1 MSDLVQFKES
11 RQRGIDEFHTSQD
24 MIYYIISKKWLEEWL
39 ESEEKGHPLNNYS
52 CVNSDIILSKPSTIF
67 KYDPIQSH
75 MWNKIMQPNLQEG
88 VDYEILDKATW
99 EIIARKYHVMAIER
113 DATIINGKKQV
124 NVNLVP
130 LNFGV
135 VFPSS
140 LRKFNGAKSVSLIK
154 GDQYVTRTY
163 KLSSFIELLANT
175 LQTVSG
181 YQFVKHDGIRLYKS
195 PLGQTLQEIEK
206 HISDEIKSLGPQD
219 DIVFDFK
226 EGEYLDPL
234 KYETIEDCQ
243 IAPGQ
248 IILGDFK
255 EIQKNWAI
263 KHPNFPMEGKCEGC
277 YNFKVLQFP
286 CECKKVSYC
295 TEECKKRDETYHL
308 PRCEKTDSD
317 DETMDKLQRNE
328 QSLDGKVGLKNLG
341 NTCFMN
347 SGIQCLG
354 NTYPLREYLLSNV
367 YKQDINEFN
376 TLGTKGELASK
387 FAHLLR
393 RMWYA
398 DKTPIPPFSLKR
410 AIGKFQ
416 PQFQG
421 FQQHDSQELIT
432 YLLDGLN
439 EDLCRIK
446 QKPYVER
453 KDYDGRPDFEV
464 AKESWE
470 QFKLRNDSIIVD
482 NLYGQYKS
490 TLRCPNCNK
499 ISITFDPYLMVNVSI
514 PQNAIKK
521 LEIQFIDPNLLWD
534 CQSLIY
540 AYDKNQDPP
549 LGQILQTPE
558 IQDKIQNINPSEL
571 VYICTSSYQCD
582 DTNENEKMSTLR
594 KKLKYKKLYIR
605 KALQSE
611 LNIEKENKV
620 CIMIHESF
628 KQNAQYQWK
637 REITPAFNFYFD
649 KTKTKHNDIHQFI
662 FNIHVGVLSTFE
674 GLPQYDGKNWK
685 AYYEEQILDKIY
697 YLEFKSNQ
705 NWQVDCA
712 FCNSKSC
719 NDCVCAY
726 DQDTL
731 IENYYQKEPKL
742 EIEVF
747 VVWKRG
753 FKSTSQVDELYNDWL
768 KQQKKQIQLEDLP
781 KQQTDEQQQQQ
792 QQQEIVV
799 ETKKQQEDL
808 SDEQLAQTQNFSTCL
823 VPLGPPIP
831 TIQSINV
838 QATNE
843 KSMKLGECLKFSEQ
857 PEQLDEENTWYCNQ
871 CKDHVRAFK
880 VMEIYKTP
888 KILIFHLKRF
898 KNSNKL
904 FKSKLET
911 LIDFPIQDFDIR
923 EFVQNHHLPSQFTTE
938 NPENPKC
945 NNPIYYDLYAIS
957 NHFGGLG
964 GGHYTAFAKNYYD
977 NIWYNFDDSAVN
989 AIREDSINSTLI
1001 TSAAYVLFYRRRE

>member
-1 MSDLVQFKES
+1 MSDLAQFKES
-11 RQRGIDEFHTSQD
+11 RKRGIDEFHTSQD
-24 MIYYIISKKWLEEWL
+24 LIYYIISKKWLEEWL
-39 ESEEKGHPLNNYS
+39 ESEEKGQTFNNYS
-52 CVNSDIILSKPSTIF
+52 CVNSDLLLPKPSTIF

-75 MWNKIMQPNLQEG
+75 MWNKIILPNLQEG

-99 EIIARKYHVMAIER
+99 EIIAKKFHTTTIER
-113 DATIINGKKQV
+113 DAVIINGKKQV

-130 LNFGV
+130 LNLGA

-140 LRKFNGAKSVSLIK
+140 LRKFNGGKSVSLIK
-154 GDQYVTRTY
+154 GDQYVSRTC

-175 LQTVSG
+175 LQTVNG
-181 YQFVKHDGIRLYKS
+181 YNFIKHDGIRLYKS
-195 PLGQTLQEIEK
+195 PLGMTVQEIEK
-206 HISDEIKSLGPQD
+206 HISEEIKSLGTYD
-219 DIVFDFK
+219 EVVFDFK
-226 EGEYLDPL
+226 DGEYLDPT
-234 KYETIEDCQ
+234 KYETIDDCQ

-255 EIQKNWAI
+255 EMQKNWAI

-286 CECKKVSYC
+286 CDCKKVSYC
-295 TEECKKRDETYHL
+295 TEECKKRDEAYHL

-328 QSLDGKVGLKNLG
+328 NSMDGKVGLKNLG

-347 SGIQCLG
+347 SGIQCIG
-354 NTYPLREYLLSNV
+354 NTYPIRDYLLSNQ
-367 YKQDINEFN
+367 YKQDINELN

-398 DKTPIPPFSLKR
+398 DRTPIPPFSLKR

-514 PQNAIKK
+514 PQNTTKK

-534 CQSLIY
+534 CQTLVY
-540 AYDKNQDPP
+540 NYDKAQDPT
-549 LGQILQTPE
+549 LGQILQSPE
-558 IQDKIQNINPSEL
+558 IQEKIQQINPSDL
-571 VYICTSSYQCD
+571 IYICTSAYQHD
-582 DTNENEKMSTLR
+582 DTDENDKMSSLR

-611 LNIEKENKV
+611 LNIEKENKI

-649 KTKTKHNDIHQFI
+649 KTKTKHIDIHKFI
-662 FNIHVGVLSTFE
+662 FDIHIGVLATFE
-674 GLPQYDGKNWK
+674 ELHKYQGDNWSE
-685 AYYEEQILDKIY
+685 YYEENILDKVY

-705 NWQVDCA
+705 NWQVECA
-712 FCNSKSC
+712 YCDAKSC

-726 DQDTL
+726 GSDNS
-731 IENYYQKEPKL
+731 IEKYLQKEPKL

-753 FKSTSQVDELYNDWL
+753 FKFTSSVDELYNDWS
-768 KQQKKQIQLEDLP
+768 KHQQRIQNNVVEELP
-781 KQQTDEQQQQQ
+781 KQQNDQEVQQDN
-792 QQQEIVV
+792 V
-799 ETKKQQEDL
+799 EDTKQQEDL
-808 SDEQLAQTQNFSTCL
+808 TDEQLAQKQNFNTC
-823 VPLGPPIP
+823 VIPLGPSIP
-831 TIQSINV
+831 TIQP
-838 QATNE
+838 TNIKVGTE
-843 KSMKLGECLKFSEQ
+843 KSMKLGECLKFSEE

-898 KNSNKL
+898 KNSNKF

-911 LIDFPIQDFDIR
+911 LIEFPIQDFDIR
-923 EFVQNHHLPSQFTTE
+923 EFVQNHHLPSDFHTE
-938 NPENPKC
+938 DPENPKL

-977 NIWYNFDDSAVN
+977 NTWYNFDDSSVYP
-989 AIREDSINSTLI
+989 IKEDSVNSTLT

>member
-1 MSDLVQFKES
+1 MSDLVQFKEL
-11 RQRGIDEFHTSQD
+11 RQKGIDEFHTSND
-24 MIYYIISKKWLEEWL
+24 MVYNIISKKWLEEWL
-39 ESEEKGHPLNNYS
+39 ESKEKDHPIDNYS
-52 CVNSDIILSKPSTIF
+52 CVNSDLLQSKSSTIF

-75 MWNKIMQPNLQEG
+75 MWNKIMLPNLQEG
-88 VDYEILDKATW
+88 VDYEILDKASW
-99 EIIARKYHVMAIER
+99 EFIAKKYHTTAIER
-113 DATIINGKKQV
+113 DATIVNGKKQV

-130 LNFGV
+130 LNFGA

-140 LRKFNGAKSVSLIK
+140 LRKYNGGKTASLIK
-154 GDQYVTRTY
+154 GDQYVSRTC
-163 KLSSFIELLANT
+163 KLQSFIELLAST

-181 YQFVKHDGIRLYKS
+181 YEFLRRDGIRLYKAPIGMTIS
-195 PLGQTLQEIEK
+195 EIEK
-206 HISDEIKSLGPQD
+206 HISEEIKNLGTYD
-219 DIVFDFK
+219 DVVFDFK
-226 EGEYLDPL
+226 DGDYLDPT
-234 KYETIEDCQ
+234 KYETIDDCQ

-248 IILGDFK
+248 VILGDFK
-255 EIQKNWAI
+255 EVQKNWVI
-263 KHPNFPMEGKCEGC
+263 KHPFFPMEGKCEGC

-295 TEECKKRDETYHL
+295 TEECKKKDEAYHL

-317 DETMDKLQRNE
+317 DETMDKLQRIE
-328 QSLDGKVGLKNLG
+328 KSMDGKVGLQNLG

-347 SGIQCLG
+347 SGIQCIG
-354 NTYPLREYLLSNV
+354 NTFPIREYLLSNQ
-367 YKQDINEFN
+367 YKQDINELN
-376 TLGTKGELASK
+376 TLGTKGELAQK

-398 DKTPIPPFSLKR
+398 ERTPIPPFSLKR

-514 PQNAIKK
+514 PQNTTKK

-534 CQSLIY
+534 CQTLIY
-540 AYDKNQDPP
+540 NYEKTQDPT
-549 LGQILQTPE
+549 LGQILQSPE
-558 IQDKIQNINPSEL
+558 IQDKIQQINPTDL
-571 VYICTSSYQCD
+571 IYICTSAYQHD
-582 DTNENEKMSTLR
+582 DTDENDKMSSLR

-611 LNIEKENKV
+611 LNIEKDNKI

-649 KTKTKHNDIHQFI
+649 KTKTTHADIHKFI
-662 FNIHVGVLSTFE
+662 FDIHVGVLATFE
-674 GLPQYDGKNWK
+674 DLPKYQGNNWSE
-685 AYYEEQILDKIY
+685 YYEENILDKVY

-705 NWQVDCA
+705 NWQVECA
-712 FCNSKSC
+712 YCNAKSC

-726 DQDTL
+726 VQDTC
-731 IENYYQKEPKL
+731 IEKYIQKEPKL

-753 FKSTSQVDELYNDWL
+753 FKSASSVDELYNDWL
-768 KQQKKQIQLEDLP
+768 KHHQRKQTDVEELP
-781 KQQTDEQQQQQ
+781 KQLTDQEQT
-792 QQQEIVV
+792 QEVV
-799 ETKKQQEDL
+799 DDAKQQENI
-808 SDEQLAQTQNFSTCL
+808 SDEQSAQKQNFTTCL
-823 VPLGPPIP
+823 VPIEPAIP
-831 TIQSINV
+831 TIQPTNV
-838 QATNE
+838 QGATE
-843 KSMKLGECLKFSEQ
+843 KSMKLTECLKFSEQ

-898 KNSNKL
+898 KNSNKF

-911 LIDFPIQDFDIR
+911 LIDFPIENFDIR
-923 EFVQNHHLPSQFTTE
+923 EFVQNHHLPSDFANE
-938 NPENPKC
+938 NPQNSK
-945 NNPIYYDLYAIS
+945 
-957 NHFGGLG
+957 
-964 GGHYTAFAKNYYD
+964 
-977 NIWYNFDDSAVN
+977 
-989 AIREDSINSTLI
+989 INDPYL
-1001 TSAAYVLFYRRRE
+1001 L